1 VLKSILVMSAVVACA
16 ARTPRALQL
25 YRSSQGDH
33 VIVLDRI
40 GGKTVP
46 LIVDTGAPAHLFSG
60 ALAWYLGLAQTR
72 SNAQAYDSTSAI
84 VPMNRI
90 EGSGSPLL
98 GTSPLW
104 SVFAPQLD
112 AISIAG
118 LFSPQALLSP
128 DHSIVIDLA
137 AGTLELG
144 RSHDRKRPSEFVA
157 TPCTSAI
164 GSVYLVDARIG
175 GRAARLVVDTGAPRT
190 TVYATSDSGRALRAA
205 NSDAVVQSELD
216 HLVGDRRGDRLVQ
229 LRAGFAGVARVERVL
244 QQRVV
249 VGSATI
255 TLDVDVSNSSD
266 SSCKS
271 DGVLGLDFLAG
282 WTLELD
288 PRRLVGRRGLAT
300 KLPRLELAPLPP
312 IELTD
317 TALKG
322 ACSGAP
328 PLEAT
333 PSRHQCLGSSCDSV
347 DPLVTW
353 RLASERM
360 HVAGA
365 AQARACER
373 AGYLRATINLDF
385 ETARDRRSFRRVISV
400 RPGRRYRNGQ
410 ISVRSQD
417 GSPVPELSLE
427 RLRPEAWHDPSQI
440 TDQANELRR
449 VLAPLGLRVLGTSVT
464 TFDDS
469 ARVDVEF
476 QLGR

>member
-175 GRAARLVVDTGAPRT
+175 GRARGWSSIRAPREQ
-190 TVYATSDSGRALRAA
+190 RCM
-205 NSDAVVQSELD
+205 
-216 HLVGDRRGDRLVQ
+216 RRP
-229 LRAGFAGVARVERVL
+229 
-244 QQRVV
+244 
-249 VGSATI
+249 T
-255 TLDVDVSNSSD
+255 
-266 SSCKS
+266 
-271 DGVLGLDFLAG
+271 
-282 WTLELD
+282 
-288 PRRLVGRRGLAT
+288 
-300 KLPRLELAPLPP
+300 
-312 IELTD
+312 
-317 TALKG
+317 
-322 ACSGAP
+322 
-328 PLEAT
+328 
-333 PSRHQCLGSSCDSV
+333 
-347 DPLVTW
+347 
-353 RLASERM
+353 
-360 HVAGA
+360 
-365 AQARACER
+365 
-373 AGYLRATINLDF
+373 
-385 ETARDRRSFRRVISV
+385 RDE
-400 RPGRRYRNGQ
+400 P
-410 ISVRSQD
+410 
-417 GSPVPELSLE
+417 
-427 RLRPEAWHDPSQI
+427 
-440 TDQANELRR
+440 
-449 VLAPLGLRVLGTSVT
+449 
-464 TFDDS
+464 
-469 ARVDVEF
+469 
-476 QLGR
+476 